1 MFVTIILPGP
11 LPEKKPKWWA
21 QSWWPASFA
30 GVQLSVAVGGHQG
43 QNEGCKG
50 DGCLH
55 FAISCLD
62 SGKLRHWS
70 MLSWGPHFIPK
81 MVKMFPNPRW
91 ATDQCDQIKLFLNDV
106 NEICHK
112 NKPNIWLKFELF
124 WKSNF
129 LSKNCCGFFLANV
142 WGGNWATF
150 RSDCLVTLS
159 HVYTREFS
167 LTIARVSMT
176 DLQFDWLGFYQ
187 TWKSVDNFYLTKLL
201 NPNLWNRRSAIQWFF
216 PYKWGT
222 AASTF
227 VYFT

>member
-1 MFVTIILPGP
+1 MFLSVIKNVCYYYITWTTSG
-11 LPEKKPKWWA
+11 EEA
-21 QSWWPASFA
+21 QVVSTVMVASFA

-91 ATDQCDQIKLFLNDV
+91 ATDQCEQIKLFLNDV

-142 WGGNWATF
+142 WGVIGLLFVLTVW
-150 RSDCLVTLS
+150 S
-159 HVYTREFS
+159 HWVMFTPENS
-167 LTIARVSMT
+167 H
-176 DLQFDWLGFYQ
+176 
-187 TWKSVDNFYLTKLL
+187 LL
-201 NPNLWNRRSAIQWFF
+201 LH
-216 PYKWGT
+216 
-222 AASTF
+222 
-227 VYFT
+227 V